1 MNTTNAECL
10 SNRDQFLSLVIEKL
24 GRSPVDFKEKLDFI
38 KKSKKAPESHSAAG
52 VLLLLHH
59 TGSDR
64 QPGGE
69 GEFIFQL
76 IKRSARVAQPGDLSC
91 PGGLLHGILDPVLMP
106 LISTGIIPVLG
117 GEPLS
122 FARSR
127 DRETFRLIKLF
138 LANAVRESWEET
150 GLSPWNVSFLGPLP
164 CYSLFLFRRT
174 IFPLVGFAKKRW
186 ESCPNVEVESI
197 VEIPLT
203 AFLDESNY
211 ALYNVE
217 TSSEVKTARQRPNG
231 FPCLVARDSAGK
243 EEVLWGATFYII
255 MNFMKIVFNL
265 DTPDPG
271 SKRVI
276 NRTLGP
282 DYLTGHPDRY

>member
-1 MNTTNAECL
+1 MNILNIEVL
-10 SNRDQFLSLVIEKL
+10 SNREQFLSLLVEKM
-24 GRSPVDFKEKLDFI
+24 GKAPIDFKEKLDSI
-38 KKSKKAPESHSAAG
+38 NKSKDGTEPHSAAG
-52 VLLLLHH
+52 VLLIIHH
-59 TGSDR
+59 TGS
-64 QPGGE
+64 
-69 GEFIFQL
+69 EFIFQL

-91 PGGLLHGILDPVLMP
+91 PGGLLHGILDPALSP
-106 LISTGIIPVLG
+106 LISTGMLPVLHG
-117 GEPLS
+117 QPLRL
-122 FARSR
+122 AKSR
-127 DRETFRLIKLF
+127 DRETFRIIKLF

-186 ESCPNVEVESI
+186 KFCPNVEVESI

-203 AFLDESNY
+203 AFFDDSNY
-211 ALYNVE
+211 ALYKVE
-217 TSSEVKTARQRPNG
+217 TSSEVKTARERPNG
-231 FPCLVARDSAGK
+231 FPCLIARDSTGK
-243 EEVLWGATFYII
+243 EEILWGATFYII

-276 NRTLGP
+276 NRILGP

>member
-1 MNTTNAECL
+1 MSTINVESL
-10 SNRDQFLSLVIEKL
+10 SNREQFLSLVVDRL
-24 GRSPVDFKEKLDFI
+24 GRAPIDFKEKLDFI
-38 KKSKKAPESHSAAG
+38 KRSKNGPEPHSAAG

-59 TGSDR
+59 TGSDS
-64 QPGGE
+64 QPGKE

-76 IKRSARVAQPGDLSC
+76 IKRSSKVAQPGDLSC
-91 PGGLLHGILDPVLMP
+91 PGGLLHGILDPVLVP
-106 LISTGIIPVLG
+106 LIATGIIPVLG

-122 FARSR
+122 FVRSR
-127 DRETFRLIKLF
+127 DRETFRIVKLF

-150 GLSPWNVSFLGPLP
+150 GLSPWNISFLGPLFS
-164 CYSLFLFRRT
+164 YSLFLFRRT

-186 ESCPNVEVESI
+186 EFCPNLEVESI

-217 TSSEVKTARQRPNG
+217 TATEVRTARQRPNG
-231 FPCLVARDSAGK
+231 FPCLVAQDAAGR
-243 EEVLWGATFYII
+243 EEILWGATFYII

>member
-1 MNTTNAECL
+1 MNTVNVEPL
-10 SNRDQFLSLVIEKL
+10 SNREQFLSLVVDKL
-24 GRSPVDFKEKLDFI
+24 GRAPIDFKEKLDSI
-38 KKSKKAPESHSAAG
+38 KKSKKGPEAHSAAG
-52 VLLLLHH
+52 VLLLLHY
-59 TGSDR
+59 TGSDM
-64 QPGGE
+64 QSGGE

-91 PGGLLHGILDPVLMP
+91 PGGLLHGVLDPVLTP
-106 LISTGIIPVLG
+106 FIATGIIPVLG
-117 GEPLS
+117 GEPLR

-127 DRETFRLIKLF
+127 DRETLRIIKLF

-150 GLSPWNVSFLGPLP
+150 GLSPWNISFLGPLP
-164 CYSLFLFRRT
+164 TYSLFLFRRT
-174 IFPLVGFAKKRW
+174 IFPLVGFAKERW
-186 ESCPNVEVESI
+186 EFCPNLEVESI

-203 AFLDESNY
+203 AFFDESNY

-217 TSSEVKTARQRPNG
+217 TSSEVRTARQRPNG
-231 FPCLVARDSAGK
+231 FPCLVTRDSAGK

-255 MNFMKIVFNL
+255 MNFIKIVFNL

>member
-1 MNTTNAECL
+1 MNTVNIESL
-10 SNRDQFLSLVIEKL
+10 SNREQFLSLAVERL
-24 GRSPVDFKEKLDFI
+24 GRTPIDFKEKLDFI
-38 KKSKKAPESHSAAG
+38 KRSKNEPEPHSAAG

-59 TGSDR
+59 TGSDT
-64 QPGGE
+64 QSGKE

-76 IKRSARVAQPGDLSC
+76 IKRSTRVAQPGDLSC
-91 PGGLLHGILDPVLMP
+91 PGGLLHGILDPALMP

-127 DRETFRLIKLF
+127 GRETFRIIKLF
-138 LANAVRESWEET
+138 LANAARESWEET
-150 GLSPWNVSFLGPLP
+150 GLSPWNISFLGPLP
-164 CYSLFLFRRT
+164 SYSLFLFRRT

-186 ESCPNVEVESI
+186 EFCPNLEVESI

-217 TSSEVKTARQRPNG
+217 TSSEVRTARQRPNG
-231 FPCLVARDSAGK
+231 FPCLLARDSAGK